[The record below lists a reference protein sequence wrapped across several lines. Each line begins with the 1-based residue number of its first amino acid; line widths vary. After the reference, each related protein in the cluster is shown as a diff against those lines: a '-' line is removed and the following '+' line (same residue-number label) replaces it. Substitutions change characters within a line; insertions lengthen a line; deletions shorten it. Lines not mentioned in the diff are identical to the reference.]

1 MRAPFRRTFLASS
14 LLLCVS
20 AYAAPAG
27 NLPLMPWPQQVDVT
41 SPAGKFVLNDALQ
54 IQVKGD
60 ALMPEVNRWR
70 ERLTQQTGWYLL
82 PQNSE
87 TASGP
92 AAITVTIKQK
102 IAAQPMPDSD
112 ESYQLDVTPQGAVL
126 TANTRFGALRGMET
140 LLQLVQNDGENT
152 VIPLVSIH
160 DQPRFA
166 WRGVLLDSARHFL
179 PVPDI
184 KRQLDGMAAAKLNV
198 LHWHLS
204 DDQGWRFASQKYP
217 KLQELASDG
226 KFYTVAQMKDVVAYA
241 TERGIRVVPEIDM
254 PGHASAIA
262 VAYPELLSAPGP
274 YKMERSWGVH
284 APTLDPTNE
293 KVYAFAEAI
302 VGELTQIFP
311 DPYLHIGGDEVDATQ
326 WKASKPIQAFM
337 KEKGIA
343 DTHALQAYFNTRL
356 QKILHQ
362 HQRKMVGWDEIFHP
376 DLPHDI
382 VIQSWQG
389 PDSLGASAQQGYQ
402 GILSTGFYLDQPHS
416 AAYHYRN
423 EILPQPSGVDQNVA
437 EGEKAQSWSFTM
449 PRLKGKPVDGSFTLI
464 EGKDGW
470 RGFIDFTGK
479 TRRAVR
485 DIVWHSDGPVSFA
498 VDTWMGD
505 TRPVLRLK
513 DGALS
518 GYFIIGN
525 ARYPVTG
532 APLSQVPDGLPPVVP
547 DAQGMKNILGGEAAL
562 WQENITAQI
571 LDLKLWPRGFVVAER
586 LWSAQD
592 VKDTGNMYQRL
603 AKIDAWSVVS
613 VGLQQHVETA
623 RLMTRLANSTDIAP
637 LLSFST
643 ALEPAQYY
651 TRQHIKFQAGHYTQS
666 EPLNRLAD
674 ALPAESNAVREF
686 EAQITGLVKDPK
698 NAQVAQSVREQ
709 LESWQRSADL
719 VKPVLAQ
726 NSVLK
731 PLQPVAEKLGDLS
744 SQGLIWV
751 EKLQKGETLTAQERQ
766 QAQAKLD
773 DAAKVQDELVI
784 AVVYPLEVLLN
795 GVAGQQQGQ

>member
-1 MRAPFRRTFLASS
+1 MLLPFHRTLLATSLFLTASA
-14 LLLCVS
+14 L
-20 AYAAPAG
+20 AAPAG
-27 NLPLMPWPQQVDVT
+27 NLPLMPWPQQVEVT
-41 SPAGKFVLNDALQ
+41 SPAGKFVLTDALQ
-54 IQVKGD
+54 IQVSGD
-60 ALMPEVNRWR
+60 QLMPEVNRWR
-70 ERLTQQTGWYLL
+70 ERLARQTGWYLL
-82 PQNSE
+82 PQAQEN
-87 TASGP
+87 AGGQ
-92 AAITVTIKQK
+92 AAVNIIIKQK
-102 IAAQPMPDSD
+102 VAEQPEPDSD
-112 ESYQLDVTPQGAVL
+112 ESYQLTVTPQGATL
-126 TANTRFGALRGMET
+126 TANTRFGAMRGMET

-152 VIPLVSIH
+152 FIPLVSIH

-184 KRQLDGMAAAKLNV
+184 KRQLDCMAAAKLNV

-204 DDQGWRFASQKYP
+204 DDHGSRFESQKYP
-217 KLQELASDG
+217 KLQALASDG
-226 KFYTVAQMKDVVAYA
+226 QFYPVAQMKEVVASA
-241 TERGIRVVPEIDM
+241 TKLGIRVVPEIDM

-284 APTLDPTNE
+284 EPTLDPGNE
-293 KVYAFAEAI
+293 KVYAFADAL

-326 WKASKPIQAFM
+326 WKNSQPIQAFM

-356 QKILHQ
+356 QAILHQ

-416 AAYHYRN
+416 SAYHYRN
-423 EILPQPSGVDQNVA
+423 EILPQPLGVDQNVA
-437 EGEKAQSWSFTM
+437 DGEKAQSWQFSM

-464 EGKDGW
+464 DGKQGW
-470 RGFIDFTGK
+470 RGFIDFGGK

-485 DIVWHSDGPVSFA
+485 DIVWQDDGKVSFA

-505 TRPVLRLK
+505 TRPVLTLREGK
-513 DGALS
+513 FD
-518 GYFIIGN
+518 GYFLIGN
-525 ARYPVTG
+525 ARYPATG
-532 APLSQVPDGLPPVVP
+532 SQLSAVPAGTPPVVP

-562 WQENITAQI
+562 WQENITSQT
-571 LDLKLWPRGFVVAER
+571 LDLRLWPRGFVVAER

-603 AKIDAWSVVS
+603 AKIDSWSVVS
-613 VGLQQHVETA
+613 VGLQQHAQTA
-623 RLMTRLANSTDIAP
+623 RMMTRLANSTDITP
-637 LLSFST
+637 LLTLST

-651 TRQHIKFQAGHYTQS
+651 TRQHIKFQAGHYTQF
-666 EPLNRLAD
+666 EPLNRLVD
-674 ALPAESNAVREF
+674 ALPAESNAVRELDNH
-686 EAQITGLVKDPK
+686 ITALLVNPQD
-698 NAQVAQSVREQ
+698 ADAAAAIRSQ
-709 LESWQRSADL
+709 LDIWQRNTPL
-719 VKPVLAQ
+719 VQPQLTH
-726 NSVLK
+726 NTVLK
-731 PLQPVAEKLGDLS
+731 PVQPVVDQVGKLSEL
-744 SQGLIWV
+744 GLQW
-751 EKLQKGETLTAQERQ
+751 LDNMQKGESMTAQQRQ
-766 QAQAKLD
+766 QAQAQLD
-773 DAAKVQDELVI
+773 ASAQIQDELVI
-784 AVVYPLEVLLN
+784 AAVYPLERLLQ
-795 GVAGQQQGQ
+795 GVKSTK

>member
-1 MRAPFRRTFLASS
+1 MLLPFRRTLLVTSLFLTAS
-14 LLLCVS
+14 
-20 AYAAPAG
+20 AFAAPAG
-27 NLPLMPWPQQVDVT
+27 NLPLMPWPQQVEIT

-60 ALMPEVNRWR
+60 ALMPEVSHWR
-70 ERLTQQTGWYLL
+70 ERLAQQTGWYLL
-82 PQNSE
+82 PQNTGSAGE
-87 TASGP
+87 HS
-92 AAITVTIKQK
+92 AISIEIKQK
-102 IAAQPMPDSD
+102 VAAQPMPDSD
-112 ESYQLDVTPQGAVL
+112 ESYQLTVTPQGATL
-126 TANTRFGALRGMET
+126 TANTRFGAMRGMET

-152 VIPLVSIH
+152 FIPLVTVH

-179 PVPDI
+179 PVADI
-184 KRQLDGMAAAKLNV
+184 KRQLDGMAAAKFNV

-204 DDQGWRFASQKYP
+204 DDQGWRFESQKYP

-226 KFYTVAQMKDVVAYA
+226 QFYTVAQMKDVVAYA
-241 TERGIRVVPEIDM
+241 TQLGIRVVPEIDM

-284 APTLDPTNE
+284 EPTLDPSNE
-293 KVYAFAEAI
+293 KVYAFADAI

-326 WKASKPIQAFM
+326 WKTSKPIQAFM

-356 QKILHQ
+356 QTILHQ

-389 PDSLGASAQQGYQ
+389 PDSLGASAQKGYQ

-423 EILPQPSGVDQNVA
+423 EILPQPLGVDQNVA
-437 EGEKAQSWSFTM
+437 DGEKAQSWKFNM

-464 EGKDGW
+464 EGKNGW

-479 TRRAVR
+479 TRREVR
-485 DIVWHSDGPVSFA
+485 DIVWQDDGKVSFA

-505 TRPVLRLK
+505 TRPVLTLK
-513 DGALS
+513 DGKFS

-532 APLSQVPDGLPPVVP
+532 GPLSTVPDGQPPVVP
-547 DAQGMKNILGGEAAL
+547 DAENMKNILGGEAAL
-562 WQENITAQI
+562 WQENITSQI

-592 VKDTGNMYQRL
+592 VKDTRNMYQRL

-613 VGLQQHVETA
+613 VGLQQHAEAA
-623 RLMTRLANSTDIAP
+623 RLMTRLSNSTDIAP

-651 TRQHIKFQAGHYTQS
+651 TRQHIKFQAGHYTQA

-686 EAQITGLVKDPK
+686 AAQIETLVADPK
-698 NAQVAQSVREQ
+698 NPQAAHAARGQ
-709 LESWQRSADL
+709 LENWQRSAEQ
-719 VKPVLAQ
+719 VKPVLVQ
-726 NSVLK
+726 NSVLR
-731 PLQPVAEKLGDLS
+731 PLQPVAEQLGALS
-744 SQGLIWV
+744 SQGLVWL
-751 EKLQKGETLTAQERQ
+751 EKLQKGETLSVQKRQ
-766 QAQAKLD
+766 QAQAALD
-773 DAAKVQDELVI
+773 DAAKVQDELVL
-784 AVVYPLEVLLN
+784 AVVYPLEKLL
-795 GVAGQQQGQ
+795 GTVPVQK

>member
-1 MRAPFRRTFLASS
+1 MSLPLCRTLLASS

-20 AYAAPAG
+20 AYAAPAA

-41 SPAGKFVLNDALQ
+41 SPAGKLVLNDALQ

-60 ALMPEVNRWR
+60 ALIPEVNHWR
-70 ERLTQQTGWYLL
+70 ERLAQQTGWYLL
-82 PQNSE
+82 PQNTE
-87 TASGP
+87 TVSGQ
-92 AAITVTIKQK
+92 ATITLNIQK
-102 IAAQPMPDSD
+102 KVDAQPMPDSD
-112 ESYQLDVTPQGAVL
+112 ESYQLEVTANSVTL
-126 TANTRFGALRGMET
+126 TANTRFGAMRGMET

-152 VIPLVSIH
+152 FIPLVSIH

-179 PVPDI
+179 PVSDI

-204 DDQGWRFASQKYP
+204 DDQGWRFESHKYP

-226 KFYTVAQMKDVVAYA
+226 QFYTVAQMKDVVAYA

-284 APTLDPTNE
+284 EPTLDPTNE
-293 KVYAFAEAI
+293 KVYAFADAI
-302 VGELTQIFP
+302 VGELTQIFH

-326 WKASKPIQAFM
+326 WKTSKPIRAFM
-337 KEKGIA
+337 KEKGVA

-356 QKILHQ
+356 QTILHQ

-389 PDSLGASAQQGYQ
+389 PDSLGASAQKGYQ

-423 EILPQPSGVDQNVA
+423 EVLPQPLGVDQNVG
-437 EGEKAQSWSFTM
+437 EGEKAQSWSFNM

-485 DIVWHSDGPVSFA
+485 DIVWHNDGRVSFA

-505 TRPVLRLK
+505 TRPVLSLK
-513 DGALS
+513 DGKTD

-532 APLSQVPDGLPPVVP
+532 SKLSAVPDGQPPVVP
-547 DAQGMKNILGGEAAL
+547 DAEGMKNILGGEAAL
-562 WQENITAQI
+562 WQENITSQI

-592 VKDTGNMYQRL
+592 VKDSGNMYQRL
-603 AKIDAWSVVS
+603 AKVDAWSVVS
-613 VGLQQHVETA
+613 VGLQQHVETV
-623 RLMTRLANSTDIAP
+623 RLMTRLANSTDITS
-637 LLSFST
+637 LLNFST
-643 ALEPAQYY
+643 TLEPAQYY

-686 EAQITGLVKDPK
+686 AAQMNTLVQDPK
-698 NAQVAQSVREQ
+698 NAQAAKAVREQ

-719 VKPVLAQ
+719 VKPLLAQ
-726 NSVLK
+726 NYVLK
-731 PLQPVAEKLGDLS
+731 PLQPVAEQVGDLS
-744 SQGLIWV
+744 SQGLAWL

-784 AVVYPLEVLLN
+784 AVVYPLEQLL
-795 GVAGQQQGQ
+795 AGLKATQ

>member
-1 MRAPFRRTFLASS
+1 MLLPFRRTLLVTSLFLTAS
-14 LLLCVS
+14 
-20 AYAAPAG
+20 AFAAPAG

-54 IQVKGD
+54 IQVSGD

-70 ERLTQQTGWYLL
+70 ERLARQTGWYLL
-82 PQNSE
+82 PQQA
-87 TASGP
+87 ASAAKQP
-92 AAITVTIKQK
+92 AVSIVIKQK
-102 IAAQPMPDSD
+102 VAPEPMPDSD
-112 ESYQLDVTPQGAVL
+112 ESYQLDVTPQGATL
-126 TANTRFGALRGMET
+126 TANTRFGAQRGMET

-152 VIPLVSIH
+152 FIPLVSIR
-160 DQPRFA
+160 DQPRFI

-179 PVPDI
+179 PVADI
-184 KRQLDGMAAAKLNV
+184 KRQLDGMAAAKFNV

-204 DDQGWRFASQKYP
+204 DDQGWRFESQHYP

-226 KFYTVAQMKDVVAYA
+226 QFYTVAQMKEVVAYA
-241 TERGIRVVPEIDM
+241 TQLGIRVVPEIDM

-274 YKMERSWGVH
+274 YAMERSWGVH
-284 APTLDPTNE
+284 KPTLDPSNE
-293 KVYAFAEAI
+293 KVYAFADAI
-302 VGELTQIFP
+302 VGELTQIFH

-326 WKASKPIQAFM
+326 WKESQSVQAFM

-356 QKILHQ
+356 QTILHK

-423 EILPQPSGVDQNVA
+423 EILPQPLGVDQNLA
-437 EGEKAQSWSFTM
+437 AGEKAQSWHFTM

-464 EGKDGW
+464 DGKNGW

-485 DIVWHSDGPVSFA
+485 DIVWLADGKVSFA

-505 TRPVLRLK
+505 TRPVLTLK
-513 DGALS
+513 DGKFG

-532 APLSQVPDGLPPVVP
+532 NPLDAVPEGQPPVVP
-547 DAQGMKNILGGEAAL
+547 DATAMKNILGGEAAL
-562 WQENITAQI
+562 WQENITSQI

-592 VKDTGNMYQRL
+592 VKDTANMYQRL

-613 VGLQQHVETA
+613 AGLQQHVETA

-637 LLSFST
+637 LLGFST

-674 ALPAESNAVREF
+674 ALPAESNAVRELRD
-686 EAQITGLVKDPK
+686 QVSVLVKDPQ
-698 NAQVAQSVREQ
+698 NTQAGQAVREQ
-709 LESWQRSADL
+709 LESWQRS
-719 VKPVLAQ
+719 VQQVTPVLAQ
-726 NSVLK
+726 NTVLK
-731 PLQPVAEKLGDLS
+731 PLQPVAEQLS
-744 SQGLIWV
+744 TLSAQGLVWL

-766 QAQAKLD
+766 QAQLQLD
-773 DAAKVQDELVI
+773 EAAKVQDELVI
-784 AVVYPLEVLLN
+784 AVVYPLETLLA
-795 GVAGQQQGQ
+795 GVKAAQ

>member
-1 MRAPFRRTFLASS
+1 MLLPFRRTLLATSLFLTASA
-14 LLLCVS
+14 L
-20 AYAAPAG
+20 AAPAG
-27 NLPLMPWPQQVDVT
+27 NLPLMPWPQQVEVT
-41 SPAGKFVLNDALQ
+41 SPAGKFVLTDALQ
-54 IQVKGD
+54 IQVSGD
-60 ALMPEVNRWR
+60 QLMPEVNRWR
-70 ERLTQQTGWYLL
+70 ERLARQTGWYLL
-82 PQNSE
+82 PQAQEN
-87 TASGP
+87 AGGQ
-92 AAITVTIKQK
+92 AAVNIIIKQK
-102 IAAQPMPDSD
+102 VAEQPEPDSD
-112 ESYQLDVTPQGAVL
+112 ESYQLTVTPQGATL
-126 TANTRFGALRGMET
+126 TANTRFGAMRGMET

-152 VIPLVSIH
+152 FIPLVSIH

-204 DDQGWRFASQKYP
+204 DDQGWRFESQKYP
-217 KLQELASDG
+217 KLQALASDG
-226 KFYTVAQMKDVVAYA
+226 QFYTVAQMKEVVAYA
-241 TERGIRVVPEIDM
+241 TKLGIRVVPEIDM

-284 APTLDPTNE
+284 EPTLDPGNE
-293 KVYAFAEAI
+293 KVYAFADAL

-326 WKASKPIQAFM
+326 WKNSQPIQAFM

-356 QKILHQ
+356 QAILHQ

-389 PDSLGASAQQGYQ
+389 PDSLGASAQKGYQ

-416 AAYHYRN
+416 SAYHYRN
-423 EILPQPSGVDQNVA
+423 EILPQPLGVDQNVA
-437 EGEKAQSWSFTM
+437 DGEKAQSWTFTM

-464 EGKDGW
+464 EGKNGW
-470 RGFIDFTGK
+470 RGFIDFNGK

-485 DIVWHSDGPVSFA
+485 DVVVKDDGNVRFA

-505 TRPVLRLK
+505 TQPVLTLK
-513 DGALS
+513 DGKLG

-532 APLSQVPDGLPPVVP
+532 SPLSAVPDGQPPVVP
-547 DAQGMKNILGGEAAL
+547 DAAGMKNILGGEAAL
-562 WQENITAQI
+562 WQENITSQI
-571 LDLKLWPRGFVVAER
+571 LDIKLWPRGFVVAER

-613 VGLQQHVETA
+613 AGLQQHAETA
-623 RLMTRLANSTDIAP
+623 RLMTRLSNNADIAP

-651 TRQHIKFQAGHYTQS
+651 TRQHIKFQAGHYTQA

-674 ALPAESNAVREF
+674 ALPAESNAVRELGTHVS
-686 EAQITGLVKDPK
+686 ALVQDPQ
-698 NAQVAQSVREQ
+698 NAQAAQAVRSQ
-709 LESWQRSADL
+709 LESWQRSAEQ

-726 NSVLK
+726 NYVLK
-731 PLQPVAEKLGDLS
+731 PLQPVAQQLGALS
-744 SQGLIWV
+744 ANGLIWL
-751 EKLQKGETLTAQERQ
+751 EKLQKGETLNAQERQ
-766 QAQAKLD
+766 QAQSQLD
-773 DAAKVQDELVI
+773 DAAKVQDEVVL
-784 AVVYPLEVLLN
+784 AVVYPLEKLLA
-795 GVAGQQQGQ
+795 GVK

>member
-1 MRAPFRRTFLASS
+1 MLLPFRRTLLASS
-14 LLLCVS
+14 LFLTFS
-20 AYAAPAG
+20 AFAAPAG

-41 SPAGKFVLNDALQ
+41 SPAGKFVLSEALQ

-70 ERLTQQTGWYLL
+70 ERLAQQTGWYLL

-87 TASGP
+87 TVSGQ
-92 AAITVTIKQK
+92 AAITIIIQK
-102 IAAQPMPDSD
+102 KVAAQPMPDSD
-112 ESYQLDVTPQGAVL
+112 ESYRLEVTPQGATL
-126 TANTRFGALRGMET
+126 TASSRFGAMRGMET

-152 VIPLVSIH
+152 FIPLVSIH

-166 WRGVLLDSARHFL
+166 WRGVLLDSARHFMPL
-179 PVPDI
+179 PDI

-204 DDQGWRFASQKYP
+204 DDQGWRFESQKYP
-217 KLQELASDG
+217 KLQQLASDG
-226 KFYTVAQMKDVVAYA
+226 QLYTVAQMKEVVAYA
-241 TERGIRVVPEIDM
+241 TARGIRVVPEIDM

-284 APTLDPTNE
+284 EPTLDPTSE
-293 KVYAFAEAI
+293 QVYAFADAI

-326 WKASKPIQAFM
+326 WKTSKPIQAFM

-356 QKILHQ
+356 QKILQQ

-389 PDSLGASAQQGYQ
+389 PDSLGASAQKGYQ

-423 EILPQPSGVDQNVA
+423 EILPQPLGVDPNVA
-437 EGEKAQSWSFTM
+437 EGEKAQSWTFNM

-485 DIVWHSDGPVSFA
+485 DIVWHHDGRVSFA

-505 TRPVLRLK
+505 TRPVLSLK
-513 DGALS
+513 DGQFA

-532 APLSQVPDGLPPVVP
+532 SPLSAVPDGLPPVVP
-547 DAQGMKNILGGEAAL
+547 DAAGMKNILGGEAAL
-562 WQENITAQI
+562 WQENITSQI

-613 VGLQQHVETA
+613 AGLQQHVETT

-651 TRQHIKFQAGHYTQS
+651 TRQHLKFQAGHYTQS

-686 EAQITGLVKDPK
+686 AAQMNTLVQDPK
-698 NAQVAQSVREQ
+698 NVQAAQSVREQ
-709 LESWQRSADL
+709 LESWQRSAEQ

-726 NSVLK
+726 NYVLK
-731 PLQPVAEKLGDLS
+731 PLQPVAEQLGGLS
-744 SQGLIWV
+744 ALGLTWLD
-751 EKLQKGETLTAQERQ
+751 KLQKGGSLTAQERQ
-766 QAQAKLD
+766 QAQAQLD
-773 DAAKVQDELVI
+773 DAAAIHDELVI
-784 AVVYPLEVLLN
+784 AMVYPLEVLLN
-795 GVAGQQQGQ
+795 GVKP

>member
-1 MRAPFRRTFLASS
+1 MLLPFRRTLLVTSLFLNAS
-14 LLLCVS
+14 
-20 AYAAPAG
+20 AFAAPAG
-27 NLPLMPWPQQVDVT
+27 DLPLMPWPQQVEMT
-41 SPAGKFVLNDALQ
+41 SPAGKYVLNDALL

-60 ALMPEVNRWR
+60 ALMPEVNHWR
-70 ERLTQQTGWYLL
+70 ERLAQQTGWYLL
-82 PQNSE
+82 PQNTGSAGE
-87 TASGP
+87 HP
-92 AAITVTIKQK
+92 AINIEIKQK
-102 IAAQPMPDSD
+102 VAPQPMPDSD
-112 ESYQLDVTPQGAVL
+112 ESYQLTVTPQGATL
-126 TANTRFGALRGMET
+126 TANTRFGAMRSMET

-152 VIPLVSIH
+152 FIPLVTVH

-179 PVPDI
+179 PIADI
-184 KRQLDGMAAAKLNV
+184 KRQLDGMAAAKFNV

-204 DDQGWRFASQKYP
+204 DDQGWRFESQKYP

-226 KFYTVAQMKDVVAYA
+226 QFYNVAQMKDVVAYA
-241 TERGIRVVPEIDM
+241 TQLGIRVVPEIDM

-284 APTLDPTNE
+284 EPTLDPSNE
-293 KVYAFAEAI
+293 KVYAFADAI

-326 WKASKPIQAFM
+326 WKTAKPIQAFM

-356 QKILHQ
+356 QTILHQ

-389 PDSLGASAQQGYQ
+389 PDSLGASAQKGYQ

-423 EILPQPSGVDQNVA
+423 EILPQPPGVDQNVA
-437 EGEKAQSWSFTM
+437 SGEKAQSWKFNM

-464 EGKDGW
+464 EGKSGW

-485 DIVWHSDGPVSFA
+485 DIVWQDDGKVSFA

-505 TRPVLRLK
+505 TRPVLTLK
-513 DGALS
+513 DGKFD

-532 APLSQVPDGLPPVVP
+532 APLSTVPDGLTPVVP
-547 DAQGMKNILGGEAAL
+547 DAENMKNILGGEAAL
-562 WQENITAQI
+562 WQENITSQI

-613 VGLQQHVETA
+613 VGLQQHAETA
-623 RLMTRLANSTDIAP
+623 RLMTRLSNSTDIAP

-651 TRQHIKFQAGHYTQS
+651 TRQHIKFQAGHYTQA

-686 EAQITGLVKDPK
+686 AGQIETLLADPK
-698 NAQVAQSVREQ
+698 NPQAAQAARGQ
-709 LESWQRSADL
+709 LENWQRSAEQ

-726 NSVLK
+726 NSVLR
-731 PLQPVAEKLGDLS
+731 PLQPVAEQLGALS
-744 SQGLIWV
+744 SQALVWL
-751 EKLQKGETLTAQERQ
+751 EKLQKGETLSAQERQ
-766 QAQAKLD
+766 QAQVALD
-773 DAAKVQDELVI
+773 EAAKVQDELVL
-784 AVVYPLEVLLN
+784 AVVYPLEKLLG
-795 GVAGQQQGQ
+795 GVQVQK